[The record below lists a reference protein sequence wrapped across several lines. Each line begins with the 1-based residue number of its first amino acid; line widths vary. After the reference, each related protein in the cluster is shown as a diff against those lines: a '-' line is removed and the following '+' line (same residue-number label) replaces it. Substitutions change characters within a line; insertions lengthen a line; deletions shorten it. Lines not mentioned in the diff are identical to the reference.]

1 MSSDLDSE
9 DTSISMYENMDEDD
23 LERELE
29 ELNDSDSN
37 SEARFTSIEEMMDY
51 VGEYL
56 NESIEGAVPYQ
67 YLPTHKRK
75 YEPLLGFKPVE
86 LIGRVDKENDE
97 ENNQLLDYRKSAVH
111 QAYKKNKKRCEKVGK
126 YLLT

>member
-9 DTSISMYENMDEDD
+9 DTSISIYENMDEED
-23 LERELE
+23 LDRELE
-29 ELNDSDSN
+29 ELNDSDDN
-37 SEARFTSIEEMMDY
+37 AEARFSSTEEMMDY

-56 NESIEGAVPYQ
+56 DDSMEGAVPYQ

-86 LIGRVDKENDE
+86 IKGRVDNEDDD
-97 ENNQLLDYRKSAVH
+97 ENNQLLNYRKSAVH
-111 QAYKKNKKRCEKVGK
+111 QAYKKIRKDAKKLVGL
-126 YLLT
+126 Y

>member
-9 DTSISMYENMDEDD
+9 DTSISIYENMDEED
-23 LERELE
+23 LDRELE
-29 ELNDSDSN
+29 ELNDSDDN
-37 SEARFTSIEEMMDY
+37 AEARFSSTEEMMDY

-86 LIGRVDKENDE
+86 LKGRVDKENDE

-111 QAYKKNKKRCEKVGK
+111 QAYKKIRKDAKKLVSI
-126 YLLT
+126 Y